1 MSLSL
6 HVAGTGFTV
15 MDRVYATGEPRYQA
29 LGGSCGNVLLSL
41 AMLSHNVAP
50 VLRLGDDDVGDEL
63 VLEFAQAGAWTQ
75 FIRRWPG
82 RSSPVLAQHLDTRSG
97 QHSFSFSCPETERDF
112 PRYEPIDGDEVDE
125 ARSAL
130 NACQVFYTDR
140 VSPGIV
146 QAMETAAD
154 AGAVIYF
161 EPSAIGDR
169 DLFSRAMALSHII
182 KCSSDRLDDLLASA
196 ALRTSAVA
204 IVTRGADGLDLWRD
218 GARVHCAA
226 TPASV
231 VRDTCGSGDMVT
243 VGLIDRILDQV
254 TSHRPPAFEHILEG
268 VIAGQRLAAA
278 NCAYPGARGLFRMHG
293 ADTVRRLLDD
303 PEWDLDIQLDLF

>member
-1 MSLSL
+1 MPMSL

-15 MDRVYATGEPRYQA
+15 MDRVYSTGEPRFQT
-29 LGGSCGNVLLSL
+29 LGGSCGNVLVSL

-50 VLRLGDDDVGDEL
+50 VLRLGDDEVGDEL

-97 QHSFSFSCPETERDF
+97 QHSFSFVCPETERDF
-112 PRYEPIDGDEVDE
+112 PRYEPIEGDEVDK

-130 NACQVFYTDR
+130 KACQVFYTDR

-161 EPSAIGDR
+161 EPSAIGDH
-169 DLFSRAMALSHII
+169 DLFSRAIALSNII
-182 KCSSDRLDDLLASA
+182 KCSSDRLDDLLALA
-196 ALRTSAVA
+196 TLQEGAVA
-204 IVTRGADGLDLWRD
+204 IVTRGADGLDLWHDNQRT
-218 GARVHCAA
+218 HC
-226 TPASV
+226 PAIPAPI

-254 TSHRPPAFEHILEG
+254 TSYRSPAFENILEG
-268 VIAGQRLAAA
+268 VMAGQRLAAA
-278 NCAYPGARGLFRMHG
+278 NCAYPGARGLFQMHG
-293 ADTVRRLLDD
+293 AKTVRRLLDD
-303 PEWDLDIQLDLF
+303 PQWDIDLQLDLF